1 MPYNMFPYT
10 DNDKLNLDWLLR
22 KYKEL
27 TDLTSSEDYITV
39 LIDQVHKAIVN
50 GTLPAAAAEEIA
62 QAAADWL
69 DEHVTNPDSP
79 PLDTSLSIAGMA
91 ADAGAV
97 GRRAFLYRGV
107 IPAGADLNNYTD
119 NGVWTIGSTNIG
131 NITNVPLGAGAHP
144 VMLECVFSGTVGLQT
159 YRELGSTGRTW
170 QRGVTQQGQA
180 FGAWR
185 LLGDVAG
192 AFMYCGDVAE
202 NATLGELT
210 GTGYYTIPEGIA
222 ATLTDVPP
230 ETGFRGY
237 LLNYTRADGSR
248 YQVYSNLWG
257 KAWYRYLASGAT
269 AGAWHEPMRTADT
282 TDMANA
288 FLARMNEKAAQYGM
302 TCTFGNIS
310 NPAQPANTG
319 TAQDMFKM
327 LVHAWFDYPELR
339 KFYAVPS
346 ATVYALNREV
356 PAISLTNAHVT
367 ASGDTIGDGVQQ
379 WADIHNP
386 TQDPEQEGAEI
397 GDFLTLLCKSGTR
410 DDIISLLLIGKASS
424 TPGKLFFGAVTG
436 LASYD
441 ECCIVMREM
450 LRALRDNDTPDLS
463 SINGTACAALLDEGK
478 EYNSY
483 LISPQYSKT
492 GAATNM
498 GSTNKVLI
506 LMTAADTAP
515 SWGDRVQVRS
525 TVAGSGSETIQ
536 GDDVMALYDFALC
549 MMMIS
554 ANRCSQGMGYYIGNL
569 MRDQPFGG
577 R

>member
-1 MPYNMFPYT
+1 MPFNMFPYT

-22 KYKEL
+22 KYKQL

-39 LIDQVHKAIVN
+39 LIDQVHKAIIN
-50 GTLPAAAAEEIA
+50 GTLPEAAAEEIA

-107 IPAGADLNNYTD
+107 IPAQADLNDYTD
-119 NGVWTIGSTNIG
+119 NGVWTIGSANIG
-131 NITNVPLGAGAHP
+131 NIANVPLGAGVHP
-144 VMLECVFSGTVGLQT
+144 VMLEVVFSGTVGLQT

-170 QRGVTQQGQA
+170 QRGITLQGQA

-192 AFMYCGDVAE
+192 AFMYCGDVSE
-202 NATLGELT
+202 GATLGALT
-210 GTGYYTIPEGIA
+210 GTGYYTIPEGVA

-237 LLNYTRADGSR
+237 LLNYARADGSR

-257 KAWYRYLASGAT
+257 KAWYRYLAANAT
-269 AGAWHEPMRTADT
+269 AGAWHEPMRAADT
-282 TDMANA
+282 TEMGNT

-302 TCTFGNIS
+302 LCTFGNIA
-310 NPAQPANTG
+310 NPAQTANTG
-319 TAQDMFKM
+319 TAQDLFKM
-327 LVHAWFDYPELR
+327 IVHAWFDYPELH
-339 KFYAVPS
+339 KFFAVPA
-346 ATVYALNREV
+346 ATVYALNRES

-379 WADIHNP
+379 WADI
-386 TQDPEQEGAEI
+386 DPDGAEV
-397 GDFLTLLCKSGTR
+397 GTFETLLCKSGTR
-410 DDIISLLLIGKASS
+410 DDIISLVLIGKASS

-436 LASYD
+436 AASYD
-441 ECCIVMREM
+441 QCCIAMREM
-450 LRALRDNDTPDLS
+450 LRALRDTETPDLS
-463 SINGTACAALLDEGK
+463 SINGTACAALMDEGK

-483 LISPQYSKT
+483 LIEPDYSKT
-492 GAATNM
+492 GTATNM

-506 LMTAADTAP
+506 LMTAADTVP
-515 SWGDRVQVRS
+515 SWGDRVNVRS
-525 TVAGSGSETIQ
+525 TVAGSGSEVIQ
-536 GDDVMALYDFALC
+536 GDDVMTLYDFALC

-554 ANRCSQGMGYYIGNL
+554 ANRCAQGMGYYAGNL
-569 MRDQPFGG
+569 MRYMPFGG

>member
-1 MPYNMFPYT
+1 MAFNMFPYT
-10 DNDKLNLDWLLR
+10 DNAKLNLDWLLS

-39 LIDQVHKAIVN
+39 LIDQVHKAIIN
-50 GTLPAAAAEEIA
+50 GTLPEAAAEEIA

-107 IPAGADLNNYTD
+107 IPAQADLNDYTD
-119 NGVWTIGSTNIG
+119 NGVWTIGSANIG
-131 NITNVPLGAGAHP
+131 NIANVPLGAGAHP
-144 VMLECVFSGTVGLQT
+144 VMLEVVFSGTVGLQT

-170 QRGVTQQGQA
+170 QRGITLQGQA

-192 AFMYCGDVAE
+192 AFMYWGDVAE
-202 NATLGELT
+202 GATLGGLT
-210 GTGYYTIPEGIA
+210 GTGYYTIPEGVA

-237 LLNYTRADGSR
+237 LLNYARADGSR

-257 KAWYRYLASGAT
+257 KAWYRYLAAGAT
-269 AGAWHEPMRTADT
+269 AGAWHEPMRAADT
-282 TDMANA
+282 TEMGNA

-302 TCTFGNIS
+302 LCTFGNIA

-319 TAQDMFKM
+319 TAQDLFKM
-327 LVHAWFDYPELR
+327 IVHAWFDYPELH
-339 KFYAVPS
+339 KFFAVPA
-346 ATVYALNREV
+346 ATVYALNREQ
-356 PAISLTNAHVT
+356 PAISLTNTHVT
-367 ASGDTIGDGVQQ
+367 ASGDTIGDSVQE
-379 WADIHNP
+379 WADI
-386 TQDPEQEGAEI
+386 DPDGAEV
-397 GDFLTLLCKSGTR
+397 GAFETLLCKSGTR
-410 DDIISLLLIGKASS
+410 DDIISLVLIGKASS
-424 TPGKLFFGAVTG
+424 TPGKLFFGTVTG
-436 LASYD
+436 AASYD
-441 ECCIVMREM
+441 ECCIAMREM
-450 LRALRDNDTPDLS
+450 LRALRDDDAPDLS
-463 SINGTACAALLDEGK
+463 TINGTACAALLDEGM

-483 LISPQYSKT
+483 LIEPDYSKT

-498 GSTNKVLI
+498 GSTNKVLV
-506 LMTAADTAP
+506 LMTAADTIP

-536 GDDVMALYDFALC
+536 GDDVMALHDFALC

-554 ANRCSQGMGYYIGNL
+554 ANRCAQGMGYYAGNL
-569 MRDQPFGG
+569 MRYMPFGG